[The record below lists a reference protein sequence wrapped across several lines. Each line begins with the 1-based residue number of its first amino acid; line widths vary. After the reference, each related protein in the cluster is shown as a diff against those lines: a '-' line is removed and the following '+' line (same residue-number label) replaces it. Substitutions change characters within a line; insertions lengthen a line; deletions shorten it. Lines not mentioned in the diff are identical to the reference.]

1 MWVMKGAE
9 ETGWERLFLSQTPAW
24 DGRCPCPALV
34 SILCLGEKGWERR
47 ACGVSLTLLTALMAP
62 GEQHK
67 SWDPNYCLL
76 TSLIKADLHF
86 HEWLAAGRKENWAA
100 GQGEK
105 SGRGCQN
112 SPCSCSGTLG
122 VHLGLPRLVWSMSLG
137 LSVMQH
143 CGFFFPFSSPPCPA
157 PGVLLHKKVSGIWS
171 KVERKIC
178 LGIPA

>member
-1 MWVMKGAE
+1 
-9 ETGWERLFLSQTPAW
+9 
-24 DGRCPCPALV
+24 
-34 SILCLGEKGWERR
+34 
-47 ACGVSLTLLTALMAP
+47 MAP

-100 GQGEK
+100 GQGER
-105 SGRGCQN
+105 SGRVCQN

-157 PGVLLHKKVSGIWS
+157 PDVLLQKKKSQGFGVKWKERFAWVFLPDSHPNRSFINFINAQKCTKMLNPSLSGICTDS
-171 KVERKIC
+171 C
-178 LGIPA
+178 LLELSQ